1 MLFQYIGM
9 GGWGRM
15 GILEQEQI
23 IMVIIII

>member
-23 IMVIIII
+23 IMIIIIV